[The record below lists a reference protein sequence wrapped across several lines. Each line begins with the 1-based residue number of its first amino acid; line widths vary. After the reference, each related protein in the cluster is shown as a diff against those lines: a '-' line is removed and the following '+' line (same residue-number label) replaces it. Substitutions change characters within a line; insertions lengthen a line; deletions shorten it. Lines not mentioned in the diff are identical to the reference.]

1 MSLGEKS
8 QVSFLKVILEAL
20 LTKKYGGSSE
30 RGQTLQDF
38 LFPWPQDSFIH
49 IELLGLTWAG
59 AKMENLLSS
68 LSELRCP
75 SHGWPH
81 CDISGHVLPCFA

>member
-38 LFPWPQDSFIH
+38 LFPWPQDSVLLMQFWGS
-49 IELLGLTWAG
+49 EFCAPSRRVSERLRQLLGKIQIG
-59 AKMENLLSS
+59 
-68 LSELRCP
+68 
-75 SHGWPH
+75 G
-81 CDISGHVLPCFA
+81 DISN